1 MVCLSSLDDTEGKGD
16 NGLKHLGFYILSL
29 TIDENGEV
37 GNFELEDSN
46 IYQDDT
52 AILHD
57 GDIQY
62 LNLYYHYN
70 PEGWVDEGGIKWR
83 VLDSS
88 TINKL
93 QEFWE
98 DREVMW
104 LEDEEDAALTT
115 LIKLRTPQGNQLEKD
130 DIIDEIIQGFKSIN
144 WDIFNTG
151 GYMLDYDR
159 IVEEDL
165 PSQVD
170 NIIQDMSI
178 KDGTILEGLNIK

>member
-1 MVCLSSLDDTEGKGD
+1 MSSLDGTKGEGGT
-16 NGLKHLGFYILSL
+16 GLKHLGFYILSL
-29 TIDENGEV
+29 TIDGNGDI

-70 PEGWVDEGGIKWR
+70 PEGWVDEDGVKWK
-83 VLDSS
+83 LLNSS
-88 TINKL
+88 TIDKL

-98 DREVMW
+98 NREVMW

-115 LIKLRTPQGNQLEKD
+115 LVKLRTPQGNQLEKN

-165 PSQVD
+165 PSQID

-178 KDGTILEGLNIK
+178 KDGTILGELNIK

>member
-1 MVCLSSLDDTEGKGD
+1 M
-16 NGLKHLGFYILSL
+16 KHLGFYILSL
-29 TIDENGEV
+29 TIDNNGDI

-57 GDIQY
+57 GDKKY
-62 LNLYYHYN
+62 LDLYYCYN
-70 PEGWVDEGGIKWR
+70 PEGWVNDGGIKWR

-93 QEFWE
+93 QGFWE
-98 DREVMW
+98 NREVMW

-115 LIKLRTPQGNQLEKD
+115 LVKLRTPQGNQLEKD

-144 WDIFNTG
+144 WDIFNTS
-151 GYMLDYDR
+151 GYMIDYDNV
-159 IVEEDL
+159 VENEL
-165 PSQVD
+165 PAQVD
-170 NIIQDMSI
+170 KIIQDMKY
-178 KDGTILEGLNIK
+178 KDGTVLQEVENSVKKEK